1 MTKSNKGSVS
11 VGATVVIESLE
22 ISDAQV
28 VATVK
33 AAQAENRDLV
43 DFITTSV
50 VVGVNAIQATGVS
63 LGIESLAGCIADT
76 EKTISKIS
84 KDLGV
89 NLGEKLEAI
98 TGEQGSFTQALALQ
112 LAAMSKDLEKMTGGE
127 DSPIRKGLQKQ
138 LEEISKSLTDNFTRA
153 TNTQKD
159 EIAKMLDTENAQS
172 PLRIMSRTITT
183 QGETMAQ
190 TMAQILAAVSENKGR
205 SLEALKGTSKGADYE
220 TKAIEA
226 ISAVAGVS
234 GDEPLATGN
243 TPGKRASKKG
253 DAVIHLREGL
263 GVKASMVVE
272 AKDMSSLT
280 TDSARRKYWLG
291 QAEGARKTRGAIG
304 FLGLCKN
311 LADMPG
317 GQRISV
323 LDKLGQNL
331 VLAYDP
337 DNDSPELLSL
347 VYQVVKMHSLSVVG
361 SGVEVNPAAI
371 NSYVEE
377 SFVILERFE
386 SLHDAVAKIKSN
398 ATKVS
403 SISEGIKDELTG
415 HLRSIRREV
424 AGNTEQLVLKAD
436 KPLELTSLD
445 EDGFIDDEE
454 LGINLDRPDKVA

>member
-1 MTKSNKGSVS
+1 MTKSNKGNIA
-11 VGATVVIESLE
+11 VGTTVVIESLE
-22 ISDAQV
+22 ISDPQV
-28 VATVK
+28 VASVK
-33 AAQAENRDLV
+33 AAQAENRNLV
-43 DFITTSV
+43 DYITASV
-50 VVGVNAIQATGVS
+50 EIGVKALQATGVN
-63 LGIESLAGCIADT
+63 LGIEQLADGIANA
-76 EKTISKIS
+76 EKAMGKAS
-84 KDLGV
+84 KDLATS
-89 NLGEKLEAI
+89 LAEKLDAI
-98 TGEQGSFTQALALQ
+98 AGDQGSFTKGIECYLEDFTKDLEELTGGENSVIREGIKKQ
-112 LAAMSKDLEKMTGGE
+112 LDAMSKA
-127 DSPIRKGLQKQ
+127 
-138 LEEISKSLTDNFTRA
+138 LTDNFTRA

-183 QGETMAQ
+183 QGEAMAQ
-190 TMAQILAAVSENKGR
+190 TMDQILAAVSENKGR

-220 TKAIEA
+220 IKVIEA
-226 ISAVAGVS
+226 ISVVAGAS
-234 GDEPLATGN
+234 GDEPLATGA

-311 LADMPG
+311 LEDMPG

-337 DNDSPELLSL
+337 DNDSP
-347 VYQVVKMHSLSVVG
+347 
-361 SGVEVNPAAI
+361 GVDVNPAAI

-424 AGNTEQLVLKAD
+424 AGNSEQLVLKVEQ
-436 KPLELTSLD
+436 PLELTSWE
-445 EDGFIDDEE
+445 EDDFVDDEE
-454 LGINLDRPDKVA
+454 LGINLDRPDQVA

>member
-1 MTKSNKGSVS
+1 MTKANKGNIT
-11 VGATVVIESLE
+11 VGTTVVIESLE

-28 VATVK
+28 VASVK
-33 AAQAENRDLV
+33 AAQAENRNLGDY
-43 DFITTSV
+43 ITASV
-50 VVGVNAIQATGVS
+50 EIGVKALQATGVN
-63 LGIESLAGCIADT
+63 LGIEQLADGIANA
-76 EKTISKIS
+76 EKAMGKAS
-84 KDLGV
+84 KDLATSLV
-89 NLGEKLEAI
+89 EKLDAI
-98 TGEQGSFTQALALQ
+98 AGDQGTFTKGIESYMLDFTKELEELTGGENSVIREGIKKQ
-112 LAAMSKDLEKMTGGE
+112 LDAMSKA
-127 DSPIRKGLQKQ
+127 
-138 LEEISKSLTDNFTRA
+138 LTDNFTRA

-183 QGETMAQ
+183 QGEAMAQ

-205 SLEALKGTSKGADYE
+205 ILEAAKGTSKGADYE
-220 TKAIEA
+220 TKVIDA
-226 ISAVAGVS
+226 ISVVAGGS

-311 LADMPG
+311 LEDMPG

-323 LDKLGQNL
+323 LDKLGQNV
-331 VLAYDP
+331 VLAFDP

-361 SGVEVNPAAI
+361 SGVDINPAAI

-377 SFVILERFE
+377 SFVILDKFE

-424 AGNTEQLVLKAD
+424 AGNTEQLVLKVEQ
-436 KPLELTSLD
+436 PLELTSWD
-445 EDGFIDDEE
+445 EDGFVDDEE
-454 LGINLDRPDKVA
+454 LGINLDRPGKVA

>member
-1 MTKSNKGSVS
+1 MTKSIKGNIV
-11 VGATVVIESLE
+11 VGTTVVIESLE

-28 VATVK
+28 VASVK
-33 AAQAENRDLV
+33 AAQAENRNLV
-43 DFITTSV
+43 DYITASV
-50 VVGVNAIQATGVS
+50 EIGVKALQATGVN
-63 LGIESLAGCIADT
+63 LGIETLADGIANA
-76 EKTISKIS
+76 EKAMDKAS
-84 KDLGV
+84 KDLATS
-89 NLGEKLEAI
+89 LSEKLDAI
-98 TGEQGSFTQALALQ
+98 AGDQGSFTKGIECYLQ
-112 LAAMSKDLEKMTGGE
+112 DFTKDLEELTGGENSVIREGIKKQLDAMSKA
-127 DSPIRKGLQKQ
+127 
-138 LEEISKSLTDNFTRA
+138 LTDNFTRA

-172 PLRIMSRTITT
+172 PLRIMSRTITA
-183 QGETMAQ
+183 QGEATAQ

-377 SFVILERFE
+377 SFAILERFE

-436 KPLELTSLD
+436 KPLELTSLE

-454 LGINLDRPDKVA
+454 LGINLNREDKVA